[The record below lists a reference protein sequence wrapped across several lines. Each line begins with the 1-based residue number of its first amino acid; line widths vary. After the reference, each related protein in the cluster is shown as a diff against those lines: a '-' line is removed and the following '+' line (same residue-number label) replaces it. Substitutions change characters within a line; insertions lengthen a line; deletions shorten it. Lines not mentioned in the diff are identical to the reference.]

1 MRKLKY
7 VKLFELFQPKEEEA
21 ENKKMNELFGFGK
34 KKKEKELR
42 EPTEE
47 EIRTIYIYFNGGR
60 IYSDTRSI
68 TFTDEDMIG
77 WFSNHFSGPNRQ
89 RDATEAVKSAKTSAE
104 LYQNLGLKYPGM
116 EKIQNVMDKWRNR

>member
-60 IYSDTRSI
+60 IYSDNRSI
-68 TFTDEDMIG
+68 HFTDEDMIG
-77 WFSNHFSGPNRQ
+77 WFSGSGF
-89 RDATEAVKSAKTSAE
+89 DATEAVKSAKTSE
-104 LYQNLGLKYPGM
+104 DLYQKLGLKYPGM